1 LWKGQQAFHSRPA
14 RMSFTV
20 GEMTA
25 LSTVRARSSS
35 SQAGESVTNLTLVA
49 TESPA
54 SRAADLSTAAEAERA
69 REYLAKGRKPLISG
83 DSFHA
88 RNEGF

>member
-1 LWKGQQAFHSRPA
+1 
-14 RMSFTV
+14 MSHF
-20 GEMTA
+20 MRTA
-25 LSTVRARSSS
+25 TILLLAGLLVLS
-35 SQAGESVTNLTLVA
+35 AG
-49 TESPA
+49 PA